1 MTTTYLSEGSPV
13 CAGQPYFRY
22 GLSTGRR
29 NRIEINPCPEADS
42 KGTEFVVAFME
53 TMTPSADP
61 SLYIIGAS
69 ARSTR
74 VTIQSPGG
82 SDITV
87 SISHESRVKVVR
99 EEGPST
105 AAVLITSDR
114 EVTVYGVEEGNS
126 MDSFLVLPTDALGT
140 EYYVVSYSISDRL
153 QRDQRKS
160 QFTLLGVSDDTVVD
174 ITLSG
179 TLEHEGQRY
188 WNGDRIR
195 ITLNRLQVV
204 HFASADDDLT
214 STRIVASKK
223 IGVLSGS
230 KCADVPVN
238 MRFCDHLVEMLP
250 PVKSWGRSFITSPL
264 YGRRSGDAFRIMAA
278 RDDTAV
284 AVSSYGRATLHAGE
298 FFELEIMSN
307 SSRSITADKP
317 LLVMQY
323 SLGGDADQTTGDP
336 FMMLVPAI
344 EQFSSNAV
352 FYTIDSSYSP
362 LTDYAN
368 VIIECPNVRGLEHN
382 LFELPQTSFSRL
394 DRLRHTLD
402 GREYCMAQMVLAR
415 GVHFLRH
422 SQPDARFALTL
433 YGAGVNQAAIA
444 YGMPAGLRLPDH
456 ECEARA
462 PVDTS
467 TSTMPIPDTQAPTSQ
482 YRTAVKK
489 PGQNISPLPG
499 PSVNGTPARSSGECL
514 TWVIVVTLFLLVTIL
529 FLVVYIC
536 ILRSRVRKLE
546 AERKVCSRMQ
556 LSPVVVGAD
565 GYIGLDGSQ
574 HPERDYMTLN
584 NPQGVW
590 RLCRVRR
597 TGRSPGGVPYMANTA
612 INTNSNGISHISEP
626 TLVSNNR
633 NSLHGA
639 SVRRKGSAPETLS
652 RTISM
657 DSNHALRFSRRN
669 SGNDA
674 LSASSRH
681 GSTSTRNSPPLQI
694 CENVP
699 ERQNGTSP
707 AAAEGGNQSTRKQSF
722 QELHDIAECPD
733 KEPPPRTSHLVRSI
747 SQPSY
752 QTSLK
757 VNAPKVY
764 YSVPKNNR
772 ARNHYDHP
780 RKRSSS
786 VEEPCPVIFSMKE
799 SLLKHDDG
807 YMSMRD
813 HRTSVSSQGSSNM
826 SLSSSPVAL
835 PSPDTTSYSFV
846 PDETPNTGPDTAETD
861 STDYTELF

>member
-1 MTTTYLSEGSPV
+1 MRWPVLYPPLSVLLWIVAVLYITPANGV
-13 CAGQPYFRY
+13 QNG
-22 GLSTGRR
+22 
-29 NRIEINPCPEADS
+29 NDPCPVADS

-53 TMTPSADP
+53 TMSPSADP
-61 SLYIIGAS
+61 RLYIIGAS

-74 VTIQSPGG
+74 VTVQSPRDA
-82 SDITV
+82 DITV

-105 AAVLITSDR
+105 AAVLVTADH

-160 QFTLLGVSDDTVVD
+160 QFTLLGILDDTVVD

-179 TLEHEGQRY
+179 TIEHEGQRY
-188 WNGDRIR
+188 WSGDQIR
-195 ITLNRLQVV
+195 VTLNRLQVV
-204 HFASADDDLT
+204 HFASADEDLT

-264 YGRRSGDAFRIMAA
+264 FGRTSGDAFRIMAA
-278 RDDTAV
+278 RDDTTV
-284 AVSSYGRATLHAGE
+284 AVSLYGRATLHAGE
-298 FFELEIMSN
+298 FFEIEIMSN

-336 FMMLVPAI
+336 FMMLVPAL

-352 FYTIDSSYSP
+352 FYTIDSSYSQ

-368 VIIECPNVRGLEHN
+368 VIIECQDVRGLEHN
-382 LFELPQTSFSRL
+382 LFEIPESSFGRL

-422 SQPDARFALTL
+422 SKAETRFSLAL
-433 YGAGVNQAAIA
+433 YGMGVNQGSIA
-444 YGMPAGLRLPDH
+444 YGMPAGLRLLDH
-456 ECEARA
+456 TCEGSIT
-462 PVDTS
+462 DTV
-467 TSTMPIPDTQAPTSQ
+467 TSTMLTPNANMPTQQ
-482 YRTAVKK
+482 YRTVVEI
-489 PGQNISPLPG
+489 PGQHFVSPAPG
-499 PSVNGTPARSSGECL
+499 PSVNETPTQSSGKFL
-514 TWVIVVTLFLLVTIL
+514 TLAVFVALFSLVTIL
-529 FLVVYIC
+529 ILVVYIV
-536 ILRSRVRKLE
+536 ILRRRIRKLE
-546 AERKVCSRMQ
+546 AERKVYCRMQ

-590 RLCRVRR
+590 RLGRVRR
-597 TGRSPGGVPYMANTA
+597 TGRSPGGVPYVTNTA

-626 TLVSNNR
+626 TLVPNNR
-633 NSLHGA
+633 NSVHGA
-639 SVRRKGSAPETLS
+639 AARRKSSAPETFN
-652 RTISM
+652 RISV

-669 SGNDA
+669 SSNDA
-674 LSASSRH
+674 LSISSRQ
-681 GSTSTRNSPPLQI
+681 GSTSTRHSPPESH
-694 CENVP
+694 EN
-699 ERQNGTSP
+699 
-707 AAAEGGNQSTRKQSF
+707 
-722 QELHDIAECPD
+722 D
-733 KEPPPRTSHLVRSI
+733 
-747 SQPSY
+747 
-752 QTSLK
+752 
-757 VNAPKVY
+757 
-764 YSVPKNNR
+764 SV
-772 ARNHYDHP
+772 
-780 RKRSSS
+780 
-786 VEEPCPVIFSMKE
+786 
-799 SLLKHDDG
+799 
-807 YMSMRD
+807 
-813 HRTSVSSQGSSNM
+813 
-826 SLSSSPVAL
+826 
-835 PSPDTTSYSFV
+835 
-846 PDETPNTGPDTAETD
+846 
-861 STDYTELF
+861 